1 MTATVT
7 LVAHIIATAPEVL
20 TMIAKTI
27 RSEVDGAGTAAA
39 SVPLRDGARATVTVA
54 GFGDELPVA
63 IDITAPDEERART
76 AAASLRSQL
85 KAGPGWRM
93 ESGHGV

>member
-7 LVAHIIATAPEVL
+7 IVAHIVATAPEVL

-27 RSEVDGAGTAAA
+27 RSEVHGAGSASA
-39 SVPLRDGARATVTVA
+39 SVPLRDGAHATVTVA

-63 IDITAPDEERART
+63 IDVTAPDEERARS
-76 AAASLRSQL
+76 AASALRAQL
-85 KAGPGWRM
+85 KAGPGWRI
-93 ESGHGV
+93 ESGPGA